1 MRFSVMKQA
10 KVLSG
15 EETKRVLSVIAQD
28 RHADRNRMAF
38 QFSLLAGLRAC
49 EIASLTIGDVMDSTG
64 KPKSE
69 IYLAQS
75 MTKGKKG
82 RTIMVGDKLQKEVAR
97 FIALHDS
104 RESSRPLIASQ
115 KSNKPFSANTLV
127 QLFRKIYADAG
138 IDGASSHS
146 GRRSFITTLAEK
158 GVGVRVLQHLA
169 GHSSLATTQ
178 RYIDVNDAMLKKAV
192 NLMG

>member
-1 MRFSVMKQA
+1 MKQA
-10 KVLSG
+10 NVLSQD
-15 EETKRVLSVIAQD
+15 ETKRVLSIIAQD

-97 FIALHDS
+97 FIALQDS
-104 RESSRPLIASQ
+104 RESSRPLILLCHKASHRGI
-115 KSNKPFSANTLV
+115 NGDWSA
-127 QLFRKIYADAG
+127 Q
-138 IDGASSHS
+138 
-146 GRRSFITTLAEK
+146 
-158 GVGVRVLQHLA
+158 
-169 GHSSLATTQ
+169 
-178 RYIDVNDAMLKKAV
+178 
-192 NLMG
+192 